1 MGSKIGIKVE
11 LKLLW
16 KCNQIKLKSSDGSGN
31 KIRRKRT
38 YRRMFKGT
46 LKKVVMKRIKALR
59 FSCPPGVVPLR
70 KKGIWVLYYVIQLGI
85 FDDMFLNVLICS
97 VSLKMFTTLFKVSD

>member
-46 LKKVVMKRIKALR
+46 SKKVVMKRIKALR

-70 KKGIWVLYYVIQLGI
+70 KKEYRFYTMLYNYIIMCYYVLYL
-85 FDDMFLNVLICS
+85 
-97 VSLKMFTTLFKVSD
+97 LK